1 VNEAPPVETAAGPA
15 APPRPVATWRRAYQL
30 IRAYPE
36 ATMLP
41 LLVTQLPLA
50 FLNAGAYFFL
60 FYKAF
65 PDAEYDQ
72 FNFVKDAP
80 PGLIFGL
87 LLTNAIYSLFSLVG
101 VAATIVSVKAA
112 LSGRP
117 LSLSQSLDPAFTRMG
132 GLLALGVVFNVLA
145 GVTILGVVIAI
156 YFVIRFGLA
165 LHAYILEGRSAARSL
180 GGSWTLL
187 RGRMLRFSGLLLTLI
202 PVLVGLLFVAS
213 IILTL
218 LMLPF
223 GVEDPSRT
231 LGLALNCVAFLVLG
245 ILLIPFGAY
254 VSSATTI
261 FYLSAKE
268 QSRA

>member
-1 VNEAPPVETAAGPA
+1 PAAGRPGRHLQDPGTRLARALRLQLLPDEHRRYLRAPRSVNEAPAVETAAGRA
-15 APPRPVATWRRAYQL
+15 APPRPVATWRRASQL

-36 ATMLP
+36 ETILP

-87 LLTNAIYSLFSLVG
+87 LLTNAVYSLFSLVG

-112 LSGRP
+112 PGGRP

-132 GLLALGVVFNVLA
+132 GLLALGVV
-145 GVTILGVVIAI
+145 
-156 YFVIRFGLA
+156 
-165 LHAYILEGRSAARSL
+165 
-180 GGSWTLL
+180 
-187 RGRMLRFSGLLLTLI
+187 
-202 PVLVGLLFVAS
+202 
-213 IILTL
+213 
-218 LMLPF
+218 
-223 GVEDPSRT
+223 
-231 LGLALNCVAFLVLG
+231 
-245 ILLIPFGAY
+245 
-254 VSSATTI
+254 
-261 FYLSAKE
+261 
-268 QSRA
+268 